1 MIRLPDT
8 ETSLPPSGHR
18 PLRLAMLLPSMR
30 RAGAESVVAMLCR
43 HLARAGCEV
52 HLVVAGLRCEYHEEL
67 AGSGV
72 GIHFLD
78 LYQGP
83 IRFWRPDR
91 HWRIRAR
98 LGALLAELAPE
109 VVHCHLYHGLT
120 WGGQA
125 ARKAGARVFYTAHG
139 LDPWLVG
146 TDLASRWRRYRFVRA
161 LAQSDCRMVA
171 VSRTVADHQAGWLGV
186 DPASIAVLPNPIET
200 DLWHPGARIEH
211 PRRVIMAGTLYP
223 LKRVQVGL
231 RAMRLLAAAEPE
243 AELWIAGDGPERANL
258 EREAVGLGIR
268 ERVTFLG
275 VRRDL
280 PGLLRAV
287 GAMWLLSEREGM
299 PMVALEAMAS
309 GLPLVASAVP
319 GTTDLARHEENAL
332 LVPLDDPEAV
342 AQATLRLWRE
352 AGIGARIRAGG
363 MVTASQHE
371 ASRAAQAHLALYHE
385 RHQPQVHSP
394 TNR

>member
-1 MIRLPDT
+1 M
-8 ETSLPPSGHR
+8 ETVPPSSGHR

-30 RAGAESVVAMLCR
+30 RAGAESVVAILCR
-43 HLARAGCEV
+43 HLARTGCEV

-72 GIHFLD
+72 EVHFLD
-78 LYQGP
+78 LYREP

-91 HWRIRAR
+91 HAWIRAR
-98 LGALLAELAPE
+98 LGIFLAGLAPE

-120 WGGQA
+120 WGGGV
-125 ARKAGARVFYTAHG
+125 ARQTGARVFYTAHG
-139 LDPWLVG
+139 LDPWLSA
-146 TDLASRWRRYRFVRA
+146 TDLASRWRRHRFARA
-161 LAQSDCRMVA
+161 FVASDCRMVA
-171 VSRTVADHQAGWLGV
+171 VSPTVAARQARGLGL
-186 DPASIAVLPNPIET
+186 DSASIAVLPNPIET
-200 DLWHPGARIEH
+200 DRWHPGARVDQPH
-211 PRRVIMAGTLYP
+211 RVIMAGTLYP
-223 LKRVQVGL
+223 LKRVHVGL
-231 RAMRLLAAAEPE
+231 RAMRMLAAEEPK
-243 AELWIAGDGPERANL
+243 AELWIAGDGPERASL
-258 EREAVGLGIR
+258 EQECGLLGIR

-280 PGLLRAV
+280 PGLLRSA

-332 LVPLDDPEAV
+332 LAPLDDPEAV
-342 AQATLRLWRE
+342 ARATLRLWRE
-352 AGIGARIRAGG
+352 PGIGERIRAGG
-363 MVTASQHE
+363 IATANRHE

-385 RHQPQVHSP
+385 RQNPQLHSP
-394 TNR
+394 TSR